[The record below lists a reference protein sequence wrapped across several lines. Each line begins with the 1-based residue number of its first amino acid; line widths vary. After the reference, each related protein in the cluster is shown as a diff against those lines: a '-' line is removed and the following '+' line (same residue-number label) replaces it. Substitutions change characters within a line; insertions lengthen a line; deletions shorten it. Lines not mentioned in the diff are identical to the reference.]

1 MRNSLSRAV
10 LPFLLV
16 SSVLSGCTS
25 TASKGDAVLNQE
37 NWPICTLIGAAAGGG
52 LGAIESSSAAGIGAG
67 LGAIVGSLICYTLDG
82 DQDADGVH
90 DRRDTCPDTPSGST
104 VFPNGCPVKALPA
117 PLVTAEPAPEPEPAP
132 AQDEVIVLSDLGG
145 VLFATGSAE
154 LSADSKDLLADI
166 ANRLMSQNLVSVK
179 VTGFTDSVGS
189 EASNQALSERRA
201 QSVADFLEGQG
212 VPAEKI
218 TQQGLGESNPVG
230 DNATAEG
237 RAANR
242 RVEIAVDR

>member
-1 MRNSLSRAV
+1 MRNSLSRAA

-25 TASKGDAVLNQE
+25 TASKGDAALNQE
-37 NWPICTLIGAAAGGG
+37 NWPFCTLIGAAAGGG

-90 DRRDTCPDTPSGST
+90 DRRDTCPDTASGST
-104 VFPNGCPVKALPA
+104 VFPNGCPVKVVAA
-117 PLVTAEPAPEPEPAP
+117 PVVAEAVAPAPEP

-154 LSADSKDLLADI
+154 LSAESKDLLADI
-166 ANRLMSQNLVSVK
+166 ANRLTSQNLVSAK
-179 VTGFTDSVGS
+179 VVGFTDSVGS

-201 QSVADFLEGQG
+201 SSVASFLESQG
-212 VPAEKI
+212 VPADKL
-218 TQQGLGESNPVG
+218 TQQGMGESNPVG

-242 RVEIAVDR
+242 RVEISVDR

>member
-1 MRNSLSRAV
+1 MRNSLSRAA

-37 NWPICTLIGAAAGGG
+37 NWPFCTLIGAAAGGG

-67 LGAIVGSLICYTLDG
+67 LGAVVGSLICYTLDG

-90 DRRDTCPDTPSGST
+90 DRRDTCPDTATGST
-104 VFPNGCPVKALPA
+104 VFPNGCPVKAVA
-117 PLVTAEPAPEPEPAP
+117 PPVITEAEAPAPEP

-154 LSADSKDLLADI
+154 LSAESKDLLADI
-166 ANRLMSQNLVSVK
+166 ANRLISQNLVSVK
-179 VTGFTDSVGS
+179 VVGFTDSVGS

-201 QSVADFLEGQG
+201 RSVADFLESQG
-212 VPAEKI
+212 VPGDKLA
-218 TQQGLGESNPVG
+218 QQGMGESNPVG

-242 RVEIAVDR
+242 RVEISVDR